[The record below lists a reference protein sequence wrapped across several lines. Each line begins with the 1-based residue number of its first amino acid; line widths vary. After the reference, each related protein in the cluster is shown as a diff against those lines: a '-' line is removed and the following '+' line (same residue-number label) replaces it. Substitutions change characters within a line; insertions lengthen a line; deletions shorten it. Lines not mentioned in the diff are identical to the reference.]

1 MRSSCFSFIFEVG
14 ILSLSFLN
22 FYPRQAH
29 KRAKQLSFP
38 QPFPLNYGFGLGY
51 GELEALNHRE
61 KKLDPSAVV
70 ALYWVAD
77 PAYRRLRSLSRTQ
90 LASFLRFLHSVTH
103 S

>member
-1 MRSSCFSFIFEVG
+1 
-14 ILSLSFLN
+14 
-22 FYPRQAH
+22 
-29 KRAKQLSFP
+29 
-38 QPFPLNYGFGLGY
+38 LGY